1 MFYLVVV
8 PASADDIQTRELL
21 HTTYTP
27 EKIQALLD
35 DENHLGKR
43 DAVSW
48 KYVTDAN
55 GITKELTQKEKILDT
70 AMTYLNLIGTIEEI
84 NDMRQKN
91 QIKIKAELCI

>member
-1 MFYLVVV
+1 VFYLVVV

-43 DAVSW
+43 DAVS
-48 KYVTDAN
+48 
-55 GITKELTQKEKILDT
+55 
-70 AMTYLNLIGTIEEI
+70 
-84 NDMRQKN
+84 
-91 QIKIKAELCI
+91 